1 MRDDVWQA
9 LAEGDRSFVQFVLA
23 DDPFAQRG
31 FRVDGYQGAVPHD
44 PVFALV
50 RSETELFVDPG
61 DCVVEPIA
69 CGRYCFTMTLEGD
82 FDYVA
87 ECDSLEK
94 AWLLFE
100 PLERAREAR
109 TPSL

>member
-1 MRDDVWQA
+1 MRDGVWQA
-9 LAEGDRSFVQFVLA
+9 LAEGDRSFVQFVLV
-23 DDPFAQRG
+23 DDPFTQRG
-31 FRVDGYQGAVPHD
+31 FRVDGYQGAVPRD

-50 RSETELFVDPG
+50 RSETEFFVDPG

-69 CGRYCFTMTLEGD
+69 CGRYCFSMTLDDD
-82 FDYVA
+82 FDCTA

-100 PLERAREAR
+100 PLERARGAR
-109 TPSL
+109 TPGL